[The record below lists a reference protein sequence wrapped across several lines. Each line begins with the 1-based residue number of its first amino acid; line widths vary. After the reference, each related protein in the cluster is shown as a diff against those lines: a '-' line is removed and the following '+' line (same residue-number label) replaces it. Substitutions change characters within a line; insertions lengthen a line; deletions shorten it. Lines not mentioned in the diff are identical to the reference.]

1 MEEVTT
7 VHAPETAQVNETV
20 DIDVQFQVDN
30 NCGDFNRFIEEGN
43 EMERIIEVE
52 TIYEGCAC
60 AQVIETRTFQF
71 QRDEPGSFE
80 FNFRSGTD
88 EFITVPIE
96 VTND

>member
-60 AQVIETRTFQF
+60 AQVIKQELF
-71 QRDEPGSFE
+71 SF
-80 FNFRSGTD
+80 SG
-88 EFITVPIE
+88 
-96 VTND
+96 